1 MFGEPETRHRVSR
14 RCTTGTVWRI
24 NNNNTY
30 YWWWDCMR
38 WQTERERARA
48 KSRGYRA
55 VATCQLKRD
64 PNGEGVIWLAIGAK
78 SGKLMR
84 FRERLNH
91 RPVGPRYVYPE
102 TEGVILDLTTYV
114 PGIFRRNGGGSILH
128 VDLPQSN
135 TEFLAVA
142 ACAALRG
149 AGGLLLLH
157 GRKREEVKMKLKRSS
172 HACMHAC
179 MHKSYK
185 G

>member
-1 MFGEPETRHRVSR
+1 
-14 RCTTGTVWRI
+14 
-24 NNNNTY
+24 
-30 YWWWDCMR
+30 
-38 WQTERERARA
+38 
-48 KSRGYRA
+48 
-55 VATCQLKRD
+55 
-64 PNGEGVIWLAIGAK
+64 
-78 SGKLMR
+78 MR

-114 PGIFRRNGGGSILH
+114 PGIFRRNGGGLILH

-179 MHKSYK
+179 IKAIK
-185 G
+185 AKKEPIL